1 MLSFCN
7 NLKKKYYF
15 SAEFKKLTFI
25 MRKFLSF
32 IFALCVSLGI
42 SACLNANQNVN
53 LESQNNQTQS
63 TVSEN
68 FSSNIAQ
75 NQSQNIDNNEDIP
88 NNDKKKYPVKKNNPY
103 SDKDSVALYIHYY
116 KKLPPNYITKQ
127 EAQKLGWESS
137 KGNLH
142 EVAPGKSIGGD
153 RFGNYEKLLPI
164 DKKRKYFECDIDYEK
179 GRRNAKRIIFSN
191 DGLIYYT
198 QDHYKSFEK
207 IY

>member
-1 MLSFCN
+1 
-7 NLKKKYYF
+7 
-15 SAEFKKLTFI
+15 

-32 IFALCVSLGI
+32 IFALSVSLGI

-53 LESQNNQTQS
+53 LENQNNQTQS
-63 TVSEN
+63 PVSEF